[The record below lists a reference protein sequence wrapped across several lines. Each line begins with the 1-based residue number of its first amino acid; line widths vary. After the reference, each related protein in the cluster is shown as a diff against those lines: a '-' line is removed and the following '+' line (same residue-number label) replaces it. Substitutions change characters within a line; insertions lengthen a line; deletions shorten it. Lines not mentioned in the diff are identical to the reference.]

1 MRILTASAAVAA
13 VALAAACSKPSDP
26 SNPAVASE
34 QNQPVAAP
42 TSGDNSFTEA
52 QARGHIE
59 NAGYTD
65 VTGLTQDDKG
75 VWTGTAMK
83 DGQTV
88 NVSVDY
94 TGGVTTR

>member
-1 MRILTASAAVAA
+1 MRILTASAALAA
-13 VALAAACSKPSDP
+13 VALVGACSKPSDP
-26 SNPAVASE
+26 SNPPVAAE

-75 VWTGTAMK
+75 AWTGTAMK
-83 DGQTV
+83 DGQSV
-88 NVSVDY
+88 KVSVDY
-94 TGGVTTR
+94 TGGVTAG